1 MDRASRTST
10 GVSRNKSLTVP
21 LLLSCSFRQMYDCYR
36 PTGAVAN
43 FVAWASDLS
52 DTLMQAEF
60 YPTESKANLFADGYI
75 AYHSGHSRGSTMDL
89 TIVAMPAAGQP
100 TYQPGV
106 TVLQPCFAPVGV
118 RWADNS
124 IDMGTG
130 FDCFSTISWTNDTS
144 IDVQAQ
150 FNRLMLLQAMTFEGG
165 FINYDEEWS
174 VEQTAGRPAMR
185 DRS

>member
-1 MDRASRTST
+1 M
-10 GVSRNKSLTVP
+10 
-21 LLLSCSFRQMYDCYR
+21 
-36 PTGAVAN
+36 AN

-60 YPTESKANLFADGYI
+60 YPTEQKSSLFADGYI

-100 TYQPGV
+100 TYEPGV
-106 TVLQPCFAPVGV
+106 TVLEPCFAPVGI

-130 FDCFSTISWTNDTS
+130 FDCFSRISWTNDTS
-144 IDVQAQ
+144 INTEAQ

-174 VEQTAGRPAMR
+174 GDTATRAMEKRPTQGDEHSSLFLLSLPVRCQVALHS
-185 DRS
+185 DQ